1 MRDFQN
7 AYPNDGTQTSI
18 RNVHVGPIIITVGE
32 KPRRNG
38 EE

>member
-7 AYPNDGTQTSI
+7 VNANDGYTRFDKELAGQ
-18 RNVHVGPIIITVGE
+18 IIIMVGE
-32 KPRRNG
+32 KLRRNG

>member
-7 AYPNDGTQTSI
+7 AYPNDGYTRFDKELAGQ
-18 RNVHVGPIIITVGE
+18 IIITVGE